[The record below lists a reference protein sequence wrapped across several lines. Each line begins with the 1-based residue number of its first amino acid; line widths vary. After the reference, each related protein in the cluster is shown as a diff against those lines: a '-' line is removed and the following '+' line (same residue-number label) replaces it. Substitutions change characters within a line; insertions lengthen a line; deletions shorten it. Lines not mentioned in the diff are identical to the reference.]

1 MKMLLNPIWRYSG
14 RRPKFVI
21 LDYRL
26 FLLMF
31 ILIFNPSLAKV
42 LFILGVGLLL
52 YFIEIKMGFT
62 LEKIFRKLR
71 VKIVGKY
78 RPAMSERRK
87 RR

>member
-1 MKMLLNPIWRYSG
+1 
-14 RRPKFVI
+14 
-21 LDYRL
+21 
-26 FLLMF
+26 
-31 ILIFNPSLAKV
+31 V